1 MAKQQRGSKNAPSAV
16 DASRRRFRCAIYTR
30 KSSDEGLE
38 QSFNSLHAQRDACEA
53 YIASQ
58 KHEGWLLSPKAYDDG
73 GRSGG
78 SMERP
83 ALEKLLE
90 EIQSGL
96 IDIVV
101 VYKVDRLT
109 RSLADFAKLTEL
121 FDAHGASFV
130 SVTQQFN
137 TSTSMGRLTLNVLLS
152 FAQFERE
159 VAGERIHD
167 KITLSK
173 RRGMWM
179 GGLAPLG
186 YDGIDHKLVVNKA
199 EAHTVRFIYM
209 QYLEFASV
217 AALKRS
223 LDAKGIVSKRRHFKD
238 GRIQGGV
245 PISRGALYQIL
256 RNRLYRGQIAYRGEV
271 HEGNHVAIL
280 EPELWDAVQA
290 RLIRQSAKPRL
301 TGSVAS
307 DAAQSNASTVTAPL
321 TNLVFDT
328 NGHRMTPTYAVKTG
342 RRYHYYVS
350 APLLR
355 GERAYDG
362 IRVPAADLERLIT
375 QTLQQ
380 NLGDEVWIHA
390 QVGQGFDASQTN
402 RLFASAQELAAR
414 IASSNT
420 ASPQM
425 DVADS
430 KHPLHSI
437 TERVVVGKRRITI
450 FLTRSALA
458 EVLCAIDPDL
468 AQSAV
473 TWRHLTAEKEI
484 DSTGSDNRVSGKSE
498 SPFRHDA
505 PGTITA
511 SEQTITIEIEAHTLR
526 CGKQIKLVVGEIETD
541 RPVINEQL
549 MALVSDAR
557 RWFTDLRTGRC
568 TTIAQIASREGRQV
582 SEISR
587 SISLAFL
594 APDIVEMIVS
604 GRQPIALTLERLR
617 ACRPLPLDW
626 SEQCEL
632 LLA

>member
-1 MAKQQRGSKNAPSAV
+1 
-16 DASRRRFRCAIYTR
+16 
-30 KSSDEGLE
+30 
-38 QSFNSLHAQRDACEA
+38 
-53 YIASQ
+53 
-58 KHEGWLLSPKAYDDG
+58 
-73 GRSGG
+73 
-78 SMERP
+78 
-83 ALEKLLE
+83 
-90 EIQSGL
+90 
-96 IDIVV
+96 
-101 VYKVDRLT
+101 
-109 RSLADFAKLTEL
+109 
-121 FDAHGASFV
+121 
-130 SVTQQFN
+130 
-137 TSTSMGRLTLNVLLS
+137 
-152 FAQFERE
+152 
-159 VAGERIHD
+159 
-167 KITLSK
+167 
-173 RRGMWM
+173 
-179 GGLAPLG
+179 
-186 YDGIDHKLVVNKA
+186 
-199 EAHTVRFIYM
+199 
-209 QYLEFASV
+209 
-217 AALKRS
+217 
-223 LDAKGIVSKRRHFKD
+223 
-238 GRIQGGV
+238 
-245 PISRGALYQIL
+245 
-256 RNRLYRGQIAYRGEV
+256 
-271 HEGNHVAIL
+271 
-280 EPELWDAVQA
+280 
-290 RLIRQSAKPRL
+290 
-301 TGSVAS
+301 
-307 DAAQSNASTVTAPL
+307 
-321 TNLVFDT
+321 
-328 NGHRMTPTYAVKTG
+328 
-342 RRYHYYVS
+342 
-350 APLLR
+350 
-355 GERAYDG
+355 
-362 IRVPAADLERLIT
+362 
-375 QTLQQ
+375 
-380 NLGDEVWIHA
+380 
-390 QVGQGFDASQTN
+390 
-402 RLFASAQELAAR
+402 
-414 IASSNT
+414 
-420 ASPQM
+420 M

-437 TERVVVGKRRITI
+437 TNRVVVGKRRITI